1 MQERERWTMTIDATT
16 IYKELR
22 PHFQERVRRGEPLAR
37 HSALGVGGP
46 VDLWV
51 AVASGEELL
60 GLVRLCAQ
68 ERVPLLVAGKGTNVL
83 YADAGVRGMVA
94 HIALDAYRIE
104 EQSDGTALL
113 VAEAGVSWPRLLHE
127 LAPLGWGGLEFGVG
141 IPGTLGGGVISNAG
155 AHNDD
160 LGQVLEWIEVLDARG
175 CNAAGADE
183 FSLPLVR
190 RYQHDELDL
199 GYRHSRFRE
208 QRQVR
213 FDASGQFILP
223 LRGMIEPAE
232 IVILLGIRLHRVDPQ
247 QLRAHSDQYRQHRKM
262 TEPAQ
267 RHAGSIFKDP
277 PGDEASRLI
286 AQAGLKGRIHSK
298 AHISEV
304 NGNYIVNGGG
314 GQAADVAA
322 LIKEAHQAV
331 LTQFGVD
338 LELDVELHGEW

>member
-1 MQERERWTMTIDATT
+1 MTIDVTT
-16 IYKELR
+16 LYNELR
-22 PHFQERVRRGEPLAR
+22 PHFQERVRRDEPLAR

-51 AVASGEELL
+51 AVESREELL

-68 ERVPLLVAGKGTNVL
+68 EHMPLLIAGNGTNVL
-83 YADAGVRGMVA
+83 YADAGVRGIVA

-104 EQSDGTALL
+104 DHGDGTALL

-127 LAPLGWGGLEFGVG
+127 LAPVGWGGLEFGVG
-141 IPGTLGGGVISNAG
+141 IPGTLGGAVISNAG

-160 LGQVLEWIEVLDARG
+160 LGRALEWIEVLDARG
-175 CNAAGADE
+175 SNTAGADE

-190 RYQHDELDL
+190 NYQHDELDL

-232 IVILLGIRLHRVDPQ
+232 IIMLLGIRLHHVDPQ
-247 QLRAHSDQYRQHRKM
+247 QLRAHIAQYRQHRKM

-286 AQAGLKGRIHSK
+286 AQAGLKGRIHGK
-298 AHISEV
+298 VHISEV
-304 NGNYIVNGGG
+304 NANYIVNVGG

-338 LELDVELHGEW
+338 LELDVELHGDWKI

>member
-1 MQERERWTMTIDATT
+1 MTFDPETV
-16 IYKELR
+16 YEELH
-22 PHFQERVRRGEPLAR
+22 PSFQKRVRQHEPLAR
-37 HSALGVGGP
+37 HAAFGVGGP
-46 VDLWV
+46 ADGWLSL
-51 AVASGEELL
+51 ASKEELL
-60 GLVRLCAQ
+60 DLVRLCAQ
-68 ERVPLLVAGKGTNVL
+68 EHWPLLVVGNGTNIL
-83 YADAGVRGMVA
+83 FSDAGVRGIVA
-94 HIALDAYRIE
+94 HIALAGYRIAE
-104 EQSDGTALL
+104 RSDGSALL

-127 LAPLGWGGLEFGVG
+127 LAPMGWGGLEFGVG

-155 AHNDD
+155 AHKEE
-160 LGQVLEWIEVLDARG
+160 LGGVREWIEVVDARG
-175 CNAAGADE
+175 SNTAGEGQIAV
-183 FSLPLVR
+183 PLVR

-213 FDASGQFILP
+213 FDAGGQFILP

-232 IVILLGIRLHRVDPQ
+232 IVILLGIRLHHVDPQ

-286 AQAGLKGRIHSK
+286 AQADLKGRIHSK

-304 NGNYIVNGGG
+304 NANYIVNGGG
-314 GQAADVAA
+314 AQAADVAA
-322 LIKEAHQAV
+322 LIMEAHQAV

-338 LELDVELHGEW
+338 LELDVELHGEWKI